1 MVNVVEGVEEVGGRL
16 GVCAVSRT
24 ELRLLLLLLLA
35 DCYYAVQPANG
46 SELKAEKTPKLTT
59 AA

>member
-46 SELKAEKTPKLTT
+46 SELKAEKHQN
-59 AA
+59 